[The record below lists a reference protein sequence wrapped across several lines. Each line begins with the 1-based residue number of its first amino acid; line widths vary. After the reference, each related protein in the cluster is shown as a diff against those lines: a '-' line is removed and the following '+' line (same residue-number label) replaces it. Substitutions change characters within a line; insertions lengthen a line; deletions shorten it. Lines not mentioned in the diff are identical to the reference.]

1 MNTGKG
7 KQMKISQDGYDCKGT
22 VAFPDKYS
30 GDDCCCCTRHCLRHS
45 RCTIGQCA
53 DMGIDI
59 GQEELDAEFS
69 QGPRVHNAI
78 YTRCSKKYATRAW
91 AQIACLNDAGC
102 EWIQD
107 YNCDDRAW
115 RYCGK
120 IEDQFSGD
128 EGGCSLNKKWLPGIK
143 AGNDLYRTKC
153 SNAQYGSL
161 AWAQTKCEA
170 DPKCEWIHDFNGD
183 GNAWRFCG
191 NKAQIE
197 PGDEKA
203 DTMMKTMGDGLIRLK
218 DPRYAGAALSVEAGG
233 NRDGGKVWMWSITR
247 DEWQTW
253 EFRADGTIRLAKYPE
268 YALSMQEGGCR
279 NQGGVHMAKIGSG
292 SLSQNVVWKVYE
304 DGTIRPRAFDQC
316 PLAIQANQ
324 HRDRGRVW
332 MWGSVNKD
340 VWQTWGGLPK
350 AIPKGPPIKKTRRA
364 PPDEDEDEESPK
376 DSEQE
381 DEEDPKVKRLYDT
394 WKATGCPNTPSSS
407 WGGWAWYLKQK
418 DSTVLYDIYQWCV
431 LTSKKHRAQCCA
443 GKRCKPKC
451 VKQKKWPGSSLLD
464 LDFTEDDSEKA
475 SFMAVNSTDALRLG
489 TQSTIHVYDA
499 DDHNKRVYGQP
510 KKDHLYEK
518 TAFMMANSTESLGPE
533 AQSAVESQII
543 DV

>member
-1 MNTGKG
+1 MMAFHVGFTFILFLRGCWCQTLQPENGDPIPPPSNSLPGCTCKWLQMNTGKG

-107 YNCDDRAW
+107 YNCDNRAW

-128 EGGCSLNKKWLPGIK
+128 EGGCSLNKKWTPGPEV
-143 AGNDLYRTKC
+143 GNDLYRTRC
-153 SNAQYGSL
+153 SNAKYGSL
-161 AWAQTKCEA
+161 AWAQTTCEA
-170 DPKCEWIHDFNGD
+170 DPGCDWIHDWQSD

-191 NKAQIE
+191 NKAQME

-203 DTMMKTMGDGLIRLK
+203 ASMLKTMGDGLIRLR
-218 DPRYAGAALSVEAGG
+218 DSRYANAALSVEAGG
-233 NRDGGKVWMWSITR
+233 NKDKGKVWMWSITR

-253 EFRADGTIRLAKYPE
+253 EIRADGTIRLKKYPE
-268 YALSMQEGGCR
+268 FALSMEEGGCR
-279 NQGGVHMAKIGSG
+279 NQGGVHMARINEGD
-292 SLSQNVVWKVYE
+292 SLSMNVVWKVYD
-304 DGTIRPRAFDQC
+304 DGSIRPKAFDKC

-332 MWGSVNKD
+332 MWTVNKD
-340 VWQTWGGLPK
+340 VWQTWGGMPK
-350 AIPKGPPIKKTRRA
+350 PLLKGPAIKKGKKTEGT
-364 PPDEDEDEESPK
+364 PDEDEDEENAK
-376 DSEQE
+376 DGDQVQE
-381 DEEDPKVKRLYDT
+381 ADPKKARLYLT
-394 WKATGCPNTPSSS
+394 WKATGCPATPSSS

-418 DSTVLYDIYQWCV
+418 DSTVLYDMYQWCV
-431 LTSKKHRAQCCA
+431 LKSKKHRAACCA
-443 GKRCKPKC
+443 GKSCKPKC
-451 VKQKKWPGSSLLD
+451 VKQKKWVTG
-464 LDFTEDDSEKA
+464 
-475 SFMAVNSTDALRLG
+475 
-489 TQSTIHVYDA
+489 
-499 DDHNKRVYGQP
+499 
-510 KKDHLYEK
+510 
-518 TAFMMANSTESLGPE
+518 
-533 AQSAVESQII
+533 
-543 DV
+543 